1 MKKVLICLIMMMFLV
16 GCQNAH
22 ESNSKTNTKNVINQ
36 EEISDKKETKTN
48 ADKKD
53 GETKDVEKSKNTTNQ
68 TKVKTSSIE
77 QSSSK
82 TKPIES
88 EVDNKSDYKP
98 SQDPNNNSQVE
109 PPVPDSPQ
117 EKPESKPSEGQE
129 ATPAPPICNDAIPQ
143 GAFRTEQEAASYA
156 QGVLMDNMLNGDG
169 SLSGYELE
177 WSQTE
182 CGTTYYTVKIY

>member
-1 MKKVLICLIMMMFLV
+1 MKKILICLIMMMFLV

-22 ESNSKTNTKNVINQ
+22 ESNSKTNTKDVINQ

-68 TKVKTSSIE
+68 TKVKISSNK
-77 QSSSK
+77 QSRSK

>member
-1 MKKVLICLIMMMFLV
+1 MKKILICLVMMMFLV

-22 ESNSKTNTKNVINQ
+22 ESNSKSHTMDVIKQ

-53 GETKDVEKSKNTTNQ
+53 GETKDVEKQKSTNNKTQ
-68 TKVKTSSIE
+68 IKTSSNE

-82 TKPIES
+82 PTPIES
-88 EVDNKSDYKP
+88 EVDKKPNNKP
-98 SQDPNNNSQVE
+98 SQDSNNSSQVE

-117 EKPESKPSEGQE
+117 EKPESKPSEKE
-129 ATPAPPICNDAIPQ
+129 PTPAPPVCNDAIPQ
-143 GAFRTEQEAASYA
+143 GAFKTEQEAASYA

-169 SLSGYELE
+169 TLSGYELE

>member
-1 MKKVLICLIMMMFLV
+1 MKKVLIYLIMMMFLV

-53 GETKDVEKSKNTTNQ
+53 GETKDVEKQQSTNNQSKVNTN
-68 TKVKTSSIE
+68 SNE

-82 TKPIES
+82 PTPIES
-88 EVDNKSDYKP
+88 EVDKKPNNKP
-98 SQDPNNNSQVE
+98 SQNSNNSSPVE

-117 EKPESKPSEGQE
+117 EKLESNPSEKE
-129 ATPAPPICNDAIPQ
+129 PTPAPPVCNDAIPQ

-177 WSQTE
+177 WLQTE

>member
-1 MKKVLICLIMMMFLV
+1 MMIFLV
-16 GCQNAH
+16 GCQNIP
-22 ESNSKTNTKNVINQ
+22 ESNSKNDTKDVIKQ
-36 EEISDKKETKTN
+36 EEISNKKETKTN

-53 GETKDVEKSKNTTNQ
+53 GETKDVEKQKSTSNQ
-68 TKVKTSSIE
+68 TKAKTSSNE
-77 QSSSK
+77 QPSSQS
-82 TKPIES
+82 KPIES
-88 EVDNKSDYKP
+88 EVDKMSNNKPSLNSNKSSP
-98 SQDPNNNSQVE
+98 VE

-117 EKPESKPSEGQE
+117 EKPGSNPSEEQKP
-129 ATPAPPICNDAIPQ
+129 TPAPPVCNDAIPQ

-156 QGVLMDNMLNGDG
+156 QGRLMDNMLNGDG

>member
-1 MKKVLICLIMMMFLV
+1 MKNIVICLFMMIFLV
-16 GCQNAH
+16 GCQNIP
-22 ESNSKTNTKNVINQ
+22 ESNSKNDTKDVIKQ
-36 EEISDKKETKTN
+36 EEISNKKETKTN

-53 GETKDVEKSKNTTNQ
+53 GETKDVEKQKSTSNQ
-68 TKVKTSSIE
+68 TKAKTSSNE
-77 QSSSK
+77 QPSSQS
-82 TKPIES
+82 KPIES
-88 EVDNKSDYKP
+88 EVDKKSNNKP
-98 SQDPNNNSQVE
+98 SQNSNKSSPVE

-117 EKPESKPSEGQE
+117 EKPESNPSEEQKP
-129 ATPAPPICNDAIPQ
+129 TPAPPVCNDAIPQ

-156 QGVLMDNMLNGDG
+156 QGRLMDNMLNGDG

>member
-1 MKKVLICLIMMMFLV
+1 MMMFLV

-88 EVDNKSDYKP
+88 EVDNKPDYKP

-117 EKPESKPSEGQE
+117 EKPELKPSEEQKP
-129 ATPAPPICNDAIPQ
+129 TPAPPVCNDAIPQ

-177 WSQTE
+177 WLQTE

>member
-1 MKKVLICLIMMMFLV
+1 MFLV
-16 GCQNAH
+16 GCQNSH
-22 ESNSKTNTKNVINQ
+22 ESNLKTDKKDVIKQ

-68 TKVKTSSIE
+68 TKVKTSSNE

-82 TKPIES
+82 SKPIES
-88 EVDNKSDYKP
+88 EEDKKP
-98 SQDPNNNSQVE
+98 NHSSSQESNNSSQVE

-117 EKPESKPSEGQE
+117 EKPESKPSEKE
-129 ATPAPPICNDAIPQ
+129 PTPAPLVCNDAIPQ
-143 GAFRTEQEAASYA
+143 GAFKTEQEAASFA

-169 SLSGYELE
+169 TLSGYELE

>member
-1 MKKVLICLIMMMFLV
+1 MKKILICLIMMMFLV

-22 ESNSKTNTKNVINQ
+22 ESNSKTNTKDVINQ

-68 TKVKTSSIE
+68 TKVKTSSNE
-77 QSSSK
+77 QSRSK

-88 EVDNKSDYKP
+88 EVDNKSDYEP

-143 GAFRTEQEAASYA
+143 GAFRTEQEAANYA